1 MILQLT
7 EATMQT
13 LPVRHGPR
21 PATTAGLPHAQVDQQ
36 PVGEGIRRRL
46 AERVFA
52 LPGVSEGPTR
62 ISVPGARA
70 LLLDRAAAGGPA
82 EAFFIGGEFA
92 HLHPGEDQSLHVCLP
107 PDLAAAA
114 CEAGWAEPHP
124 LVDSGALPRTHVMLY
139 APRNEHE
146 LDVVASLV
154 EAACRFATGT

>member
-1 MILQLT
+1 MILQFR
-7 EATMQT
+7 ERTMQT

-21 PATTAGLPHAQVDQQ
+21 PATTSGLPHSQVDQQ
-36 PVGEGIRRRL
+36 PTGEGIRRRL

-70 LLLDRAAAGGPA
+70 LLLDRATAGGPA

-92 HLHPGEDQSLHVCLP
+92 HLHPGQDHSLHVCLS

-124 LVDSGALPRTHVMLY
+124 LVLFAALPPTHVMVY
-139 APRNEHE
+139 APRNERE
-146 LDVVASLV
+146 LNVVASLV
-154 EAACRFATGT
+154 ED